1 MNKLIRIL
9 AAFAAIGAICLGL
22 LGGGAGV
29 GSAQTAQAYAFVLNE
44 DGDSIS
50 VLDPTTKSVM
60 TTHNLKGTLSKPHL
74 AAYDAATKR
83 LYVGNKGS
91 NLVVFDMSDVM
102 APRTVANIKPG
113 GNGEIHRVV
122 LAGGLV
128 WLAHEGDSTVYAY
141 DLNDFSAPR
150 VRLGKE
156 QGFDTVHGLG
166 VRPGTN
172 ELWVTNR
179 PTRAPG
185 FLLRIDLQSRSVI
198 GRPLLTTGKEADRP
212 NNVEFT
218 SDGKWAYV
226 VNTGSKATEVTVVD
240 AEKFQVAKQL
250 VQEERVGL
258 APHAI
263 AYYPPMG
270 RMFVVNKDSPTITV
284 IATSSQS
291 ILGYFSIGAEPHGIT
306 LGPDGMMYAT
316 AKRGNKV
323 YVFDPRAL
331 SVTREIEGFVGPHQ
345 IVFTAAYQ
353 PPMPTATA
361 EPPTNTPEPPAATAV
376 PATPTPEPAPPVS
389 APVQIEAS
397 TTSNGAAAQS
407 PGMPRTG
414 VAIELLFLMLPA
426 LLLLFGVGV
435 GLRAVSLRC

>member
-9 AAFAAIGAICLGL
+9 TAFAAIGAICLGL
-22 LGGGAGV
+22 FGSRGGT
-29 GSAQTAQAYAFVLNE
+29 SAQTTQAYGFVINE

-83 LYVGNKGS
+83 LYVGNKGA

-179 PTRAPG
+179 PTKAPG

-218 SDGKWAYV
+218 SNGKWAYV

-250 VQEERVGL
+250 VQE
-258 APHAI
+258 A
-263 AYYPPMG
+263 
-270 RMFVVNKDSPTITV
+270 
-284 IATSSQS
+284 
-291 ILGYFSIGAEPHGIT
+291 
-306 LGPDGMMYAT
+306 
-316 AKRGNKV
+316 
-323 YVFDPRAL
+323 
-331 SVTREIEGFVGPHQ
+331 
-345 IVFTAAYQ
+345 
-353 PPMPTATA
+353 
-361 EPPTNTPEPPAATAV
+361 
-376 PATPTPEPAPPVS
+376 
-389 APVQIEAS
+389 
-397 TTSNGAAAQS
+397 
-407 PGMPRTG
+407 
-414 VAIELLFLMLPA
+414 
-426 LLLLFGVGV
+426 
-435 GLRAVSLRC
+435 